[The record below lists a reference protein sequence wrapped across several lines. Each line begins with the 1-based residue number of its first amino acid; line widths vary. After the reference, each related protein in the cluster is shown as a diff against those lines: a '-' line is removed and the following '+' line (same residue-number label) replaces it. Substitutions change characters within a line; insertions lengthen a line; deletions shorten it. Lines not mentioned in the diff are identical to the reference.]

1 MATTLGGFLI
11 GFGLCLLI
19 IIPAIWYYVWNHYY
33 YCYIVVVESRGTVIP
48 VEGPPSLSN
57 ITIPVFFGGVLIIIG
72 MYCIV
77 RAKRPPKEEKE
88 LPLPPP
94 PPPMPKQIEKHWRS
108 QFRCNACGQ
117 IFWIDEH
124 RIRIPYCP
132 QCGAPN
138 PKVIANI
145 SSQSSM

>member
-19 IIPAIWYYVWNHYY
+19 IIPLSWCIY
-33 YCYIVVVESRGTVIP
+33 
-48 VEGPPSLSN
+48 SLSN
-57 ITIPVFFGGVLIIIG
+57 ITIPIFFGGILIIIG

-77 RAKRPPKEEKE
+77 RAKRPPREEKE

-94 PPPMPKQIEKHWRS
+94 PPMPKQIEKRWRS

-145 SSQSSM
+145 SSQSSMYQP